1 LRCFDATR
9 LRISKDGSYGNGDD
23 RKEIFMCRLKLGDSK
38 KTIYLLVVI
47 FLMIAGLMF
56 TTTVSARDCKD
67 DYSYWQSVGRHA
79 AKQAFRMIRGKIPR
93 ISTKNFIVMTNA
105 GYVQSDGGST
115 TGALDG
121 LSRSLGVSR
130 GDHSLVEIQ
139 STAEK
144 PLWFAVYHQ
153 RSGYCAYLEVAPD
166 AMVNKHDPD
175 RETFRSIFSTSALE
189 QINAMHLYDNAKEY
203 AQKFDSGIFGGNE
216 FRIVTI
222 ANAIAEGAPTF
233 AVRSFEFHDH
243 YCPGVT
249 SGIIMALYIR
259 RFFPLEPGGSYFVQS
274 VQPWCKEDALL
285 TMLNTTPGKRGY
297 AVTYPTKE
305 DIAAW
310 PEWAEN
316 ASTVVYRKDPNTGNW
331 DGLVLGFV
339 WGETD
344 CPEYGHS
351 VMDKLCSD
359 LWYLDR
365 LDQPKDYIKALKK
378 FNLPAGVD
386 PKSYARPGVDAI
398 LILNQ
403 LN

>member
-1 LRCFDATR
+1 MFR
-9 LRISKDGSYGNGDD
+9 LRLS
-23 RKEIFMCRLKLGDSK
+23 DSK
-38 KTIYLLVVI
+38 TTTNLLVVI
-47 FLMIAGLMF
+47 LLLIGGFMLATTASAGN
-56 TTTVSARDCKD
+56 RKN
-67 DYSYWQSVGRHA
+67 DYSYWQSVGR
-79 AKQAFRMIRGKIPR
+79 QAGKKAVRMMRGQ
-93 ISTKNFIVMTNA
+93 ISRDRTKGFIVITNA
-105 GYVQSDGGST
+105 GYAQIDGEVT

-130 GDHSLVEIQ
+130 GNHSLVEIQ
-139 STAEK
+139 SAAEK

-153 RSGYCAYLEVAPD
+153 RSGYCVYLEVDPD
-166 AMVNKHDPD
+166 AVINACDSD
-175 RETFRSIFSTSALE
+175 RKNIRSLFSTSVLE
-189 QINAMHLYDNAKEY
+189 QINALHLYDNAEEY
-203 AQKFDSGIFGGNE
+203 AEKFDSGIFGGNE

-249 SGIIMALYIR
+249 SGILMALYIR
-259 RFFPLEPGGSYFVQS
+259 HFFPLESGGSYFVQS

-285 TMLNTTPGKRGY
+285 SMLNTTPGKRGY
-297 AVTYPTKE
+297 AVTYPTEE

-310 PEWAEN
+310 PEWAGK
-316 ASTVVYRKDPNTGNW
+316 ASTIVYRKDPDTGNW

-339 WGETD
+339 WGETG

-359 LWYLDR
+359 LWYLER
-365 LDQPKDYIKALKK
+365 LDQPKNYIKVLKK
-378 FNLPAGVD
+378 FVLPEGVD
-386 PKSYARPGVDAI
+386 PKTYARPGVDAI